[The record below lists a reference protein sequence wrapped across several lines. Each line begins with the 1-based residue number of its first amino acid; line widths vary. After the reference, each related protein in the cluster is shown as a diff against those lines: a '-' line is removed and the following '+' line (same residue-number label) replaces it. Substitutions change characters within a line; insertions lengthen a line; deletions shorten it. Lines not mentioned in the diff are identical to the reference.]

1 MRKLLIL
8 VLFLGGLY
16 FSYSYWQHS
25 KDYAPEMKEA
35 TGKKRTRKRAVQK
48 KKPAKKKSSTV
59 NDVIDY
65 TTGYTH
71 IRAYHSSKEKID
83 KVKRIRDKR
92 INEVMS
98 D

>member
-16 FSYSYWQHS
+16 FSYSYWQHN
-25 KDYAPEMKEA
+25 KDYVPEMKET
-35 TGKKRTRKRAVQK
+35 TGKKRTRKKAAQK
-48 KKPAKKKSSTV
+48 KKPAKKKSSAID
-59 NDVIDY
+59 DVIDY

-71 IRAYHSSKEKID
+71 IKAYHSSKEKID
-83 KVKRIRDKR
+83 KVKKIRDNR
-92 INEVMS
+92 INEALS